1 MPDMSL
7 FDVLD
12 RLSSLTRMWFRQHPL
27 LADLQP
33 VQLSAL
39 MYLARCN
46 RYSNTP
52 LGVTDYLGL
61 TKGTVSQ
68 SLKLLENKGLIV
80 RKPDD
85 RDKRSVHLHLSES
98 ANTLLDALLPP
109 TFLVVGETAMGER
122 ATVLKELLFELLR
135 GIQRTNN
142 VPGFGLCHSCRFHQ
156 KIDGQGF
163 CNLTKERLSE
173 EDSLLICREHQ
184 PPET

>member
-1 MPDMSL
+1 M
-7 FDVLD
+7 
-12 RLSSLTRMWFRQHPL
+12 
-27 LADLQP
+27 
-33 VQLSAL
+33 
-39 MYLARCN
+39 
-46 RYSNTP
+46 
-52 LGVTDYLGL
+52 
-61 TKGTVSQ
+61 
-68 SLKLLENKGLIV
+68 IV

-98 ANTLLDALLPP
+98 ANTLLEALLPP
-109 TFLVVGETAMGER
+109 TFLVEGESAMGER
-122 ATVLKELLFELLR
+122 ASVLRELLLELLR

-173 EDSLLICREHQ
+173 EDSSLICREHQ